1 MNKLQLKEVKEIK
14 GRPMTHTVKF
24 GYTDMKSPASC
35 FIDNNDKK
43 SGNNTNLTISH
54 IFLNSISLIMWRK

>member
-1 MNKLQLKEVKEIK
+1 
-14 GRPMTHTVKF
+14 MTHTVKF
-24 GYTDMKSPASC
+24 GYKDMKSPASC

-54 IFLNSISLIMWRK
+54 IFLNSISLIM

>member
-1 MNKLQLKEVKEIK
+1 
-14 GRPMTHTVKF
+14 MTHTVKF

-43 SGNNTNLTISH
+43 SGNNINLTISH
-54 IFLNSISLIMWRK
+54 IFLNSISLIM